1 MCDHSR
7 SFLQFCLEA
16 LFCIGLSWVSKDF
29 IHYMK
34 KLDLGLSTHWFRNLC
49 LLAAKDKIKL
59 INVLNKTCVWI
70 KRLFK
75 QYQESFKGLKLAM
88 NQWQL
93 SPKALPSAA
102 CSFSRRRQI
111 CCSSILSSYIWS
123 GIDKDIDFISFWIII
138 QQIFY
143 GICFLKRI
151 PQQSSYQPG
160 LKKERNVTFFDILTQ
175 WMEQRNLWILVLVK
189 LQRQNYNHLRYQL
202 LYYFS
207 QNIKIVKSLMTDNL
221 ISFH

>member
-59 INVLNKTCVWI
+59 INVLNKTCVWL

-93 SPKALPSAA
+93 SPKALPQLRVHSQDVVK
-102 CSFSRRRQI
+102 FVVVLYYLHTYDPE
-111 CCSSILSSYIWS
+111 SI
-123 GIDKDIDFISFWIII
+123 KISISL
-138 QQIFY
+138 
-143 GICFLKRI
+143 FLK
-151 PQQSSYQPG
+151 
-160 LKKERNVTFFDILTQ
+160 
-175 WMEQRNLWILVLVK
+175 
-189 LQRQNYNHLRYQL
+189 NH
-202 LYYFS
+202 S
-207 QNIKIVKSLMTDNL
+207 TDL
-221 ISFH
+221 FMRSAF